1 MFTYYL
7 LKKLQE
13 TQGDVTLLDLGDY
26 ITTNVRQQSV
36 VMNGK
41 PQTPC
46 VTPSASLGNDW
57 QNWKLK

>member
-1 MFTYYL
+1 MIYNY
-7 LKKLQE
+7 E
-13 TQGDVTLLDLGDY
+13 VTLLDLGDY

-41 PQTPC
+41 PQTPR